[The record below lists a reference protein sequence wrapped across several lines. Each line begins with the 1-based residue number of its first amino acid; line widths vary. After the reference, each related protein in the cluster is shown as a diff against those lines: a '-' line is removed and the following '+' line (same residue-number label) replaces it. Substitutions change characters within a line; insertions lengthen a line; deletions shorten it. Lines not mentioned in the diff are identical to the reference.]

1 MKGKAR
7 VCNFT
12 YKLQDLMYK
21 KGIETYIELEA
32 KAKLDGKISQFL
44 AKGRL
49 SKQDLIKICKCLD
62 VPEGYFNQYLNEIT
76 YYTLNELGNGVG
88 DWQNK
93 GQTVGE
99 AFKEFGVSIEELKK
113 NFPDSIELMLDETQ
127 KEEIKEAKASAEKES
142 QKIKEE
148 IRKQKNREK
157 YSKYYQEHKD
167 DILKKMKDKRKAE
180 KTKENRKEYNKKYY
194 EQNRDR
200 IRKQQNDRNRRL
212 REENIAKQEME
223 KHEKQIDTLK
233 KVLIEDKN
241 NDVALVLESIPKD
254 VPNQKKGF
262 FARIFGRK

>member
-21 KGIETYIELEA
+21 KGIETYTELEA

-62 VPEGYFNQYLNEIT
+62 VPESYFNEYLNEIT

-113 NFPDSIELMLDETQ
+113 NLPDSIDLMLDETQ
-127 KEEIKEAKASAEKES
+127 KEEIKETKESTEKES

-148 IRKQKNREK
+148 IRKQKNRK
-157 YSKYYQEHKD
+157 
-167 DILKKMKDKRKAE
+167 
-180 KTKENRKEYNKKYY
+180 KEYNKKYY
-194 EQNRDR
+194 EQNRER

-223 KHEKQIDTLK
+223 KYEKQIDTLN

-241 NDVALVLESIPKD
+241 NDVALVLENIPKD